1 MYKVRID
8 CFEGPFDLLVYL
20 LENARMDIYD
30 IKVSEI
36 TEQYIEYLKE
46 MESLDVEV
54 ASEFIVLAAVLIRLK
69 SHMLLPRINEAG
81 EIVFEEDPRED
92 LAKKLAEYVKTK
104 RIAEMLKA
112 REELYS
118 NVFEKPAEDMSK
130 YLDKPDEFLVA
141 SEEQMVSAFL
151 LFLQKKHK
159 VEEVT
164 KRYQRSRMPAE
175 SIEVRIKY
183 MTERLETKLQE
194 KGQVSFTEL
203 LPDEANKYDI
213 MLSFMSLL
221 SMVKEQN
228 YDADQDEAFGEITV
242 RRKSGGE
249 TDKDV

>member
-81 EIVFEEDPRED
+81 EIVFEEDPRAD
-92 LAKKLAEYVKTK
+92 LAKKLAEYVRTK
-104 RIAEMLKA
+104 KIAEMLKS

-130 YLDKPDEFLVA
+130 YLDNPDEFLVA
-141 SEEQMVSAFL
+141 SEDQMVSAFM

-175 SIEVRIKY
+175 SIEVRIKH
-183 MTERLETKLQE
+183 MTKKLEDKLSE
-194 KGQVSFTEL
+194 KKIVNFTEL
-203 LPDEANKYDI
+203 LPDEANKYDV

-221 SMVKEQN
+221 SMVKELS
-228 YDADQDEAFGEITV
+228 YDADQEEAFGEITV
-242 RRKSGGE
+242 RRKE
-249 TDKDV
+249 IKDV